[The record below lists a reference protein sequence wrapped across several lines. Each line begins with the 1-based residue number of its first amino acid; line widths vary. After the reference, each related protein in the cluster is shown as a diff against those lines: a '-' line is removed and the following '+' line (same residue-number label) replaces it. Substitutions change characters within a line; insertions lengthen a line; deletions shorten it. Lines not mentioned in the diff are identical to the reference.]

1 MKATIVY
8 PATEKHINKYL
19 EQDFFV
25 IRETPEN
32 YEKITLPFLEKEQ
45 FSVDW
50 VYNVLDHKTEQDRII
65 IEDRD
70 TVSGFMLLPDLKWD
84 GLTRETLYCSA
95 IVMDRTIKSIRD
107 LRESHLPLLENIQ
120 EKSLKAIEEKFG
132 IPPTQIRAYFHY
144 QPSYYHLHVHFNY
157 LKYDAPGIFCDK
169 AHLLDAVIDNIKL
182 MPNYYQKATLNFVA
196 RANDKLYAAY
206 KNS

>member
-8 PATEKHINKYL
+8 PATDKHINKYL
-19 EQDFFV
+19 DQDLFV
-25 IRETPEN
+25 VRETFED
-32 YEKITLPFLEKEQ
+32 YVKITLPFLEKEQ

-50 VYNVLDHKTEQDRII
+50 VYNVLDHKTEQERII
-65 IEDRD
+65 TEDRD
-70 TVSGFMLLPDLKWD
+70 PVSGFMLLPDLKWD
-84 GLTRETLYCSA
+84 GMSKETLYCSA

-107 LRESHLPLLENIQ
+107 LREIHLPLLENIR
-120 EKSLKAIEEKFG
+120 EKSLKVIEEKYA
-132 IPPTQIRAYFHY
+132 IPPSQIRAYFHY

-196 RANDKLYAAY
+196 RANDKLYSEF
-206 KNS
+206 KTS